1 MVTLL
6 RKIRRKLLT
15 DNRFSKYVLYAIGE
29 IVLVVIGILI
39 ALQIND
45 WNDQK
50 KKADLEIKI
59 LKEIDTNLN
68 FDLDEIREDISL
80 MDSIELAAID
90 IIAYIKNN
98 DLPSDGFNYNVAKMK
113 VAPHFNPNKSGYEL
127 LTSKGV
133 EIVVNDSLRMA
144 ISDLYESYYPYYAQ
158 YEKERITFK
167 SNIIQPY
174 FLNYFSWL
182 NDLDKYFLTTFRCT
196 NEDYVQLK
204 NDGSFEK
211 VIRAADFENKFVR
224 LRAETMEEK
233 ILALKK
239 QIFQELNKQTDK

>member
-1 MVTLL
+1 M
-6 RKIRRKLLT
+6 IN
-15 DNRFSKYVLYAIGE
+15 DNRFKKYALYAIGE
-29 IVLVVIGILI
+29 IILVVIGILI

-59 LKEIDTNLN
+59 LKEIRTNLS
-68 FDLDEIREDISL
+68 FDLEEIQEDIEI
-80 MDSIELAAID
+80 MDSIEIAAIE
-90 IIAYIKNN
+90 IIDYVSNN
-98 DLPSDGFNYNVAKMK
+98 NLPSESFGYNVAKMK

-133 EIVVNDSLRMA
+133 ETVVNDSLRMA
-144 ISDLYESYYPYYAQ
+144 ISDLYESYYPYYDQ

-174 FLNYFSWL
+174 FLKYFSWL
-182 NDLDKYFLTTFRCT
+182 SDEDKFFLTTLNCT
-196 NEDYVQLK
+196 EKDYLKLK
-204 NDGSFEK
+204 NEESFVK

-224 LRAETMEEK
+224 LRAQTMEEK
-233 ILALKK
+233 ISSLKK
-239 QIFQELNKQTDK
+239 QIRQELEEKTKK

>member
-1 MVTLL
+1 
-6 RKIRRKLLT
+6 
-15 DNRFSKYVLYAIGE
+15 
-29 IVLVVIGILI
+29 
-39 ALQIND
+39 
-45 WNDQK
+45 
-50 KKADLEIKI
+50 
-59 LKEIDTNLN
+59 
-68 FDLDEIREDISL
+68 

-174 FLNYFSWL
+174 FQSQLRITEKLTLNAGLHTQYSTL
-182 NDLDKYFLTTFRCT
+182 NEQFVL
-196 NEDYVQLK
+196 EP
-204 NDGSFEK
+204 
-211 VIRAADFENKFVR
+211 RAAVNYSLFPNHTINLGYGIHQQSVPLPLLSLNEPIGANVCP
-224 LRAETMEEK
+224 LPSLTHAN
-233 ILALKK
+233 ASSHKK
-239 QIFQELNKQTDK
+239 MC